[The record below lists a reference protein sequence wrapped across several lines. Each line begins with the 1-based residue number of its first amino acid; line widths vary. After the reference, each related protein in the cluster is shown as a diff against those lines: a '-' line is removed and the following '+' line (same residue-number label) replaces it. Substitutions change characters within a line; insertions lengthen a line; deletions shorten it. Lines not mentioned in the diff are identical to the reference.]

1 MVHGVL
7 QLLLLSHFSRV
18 QLCATPWTAAHQ
30 APPSLGFSRQEYWS
44 GVPLPSPC
52 LTTAHIYSLTVLESR
67 SLKSASLG
75 QRQLLAG
82 PCSSEGS
89 RRESVTCLLL
99 LVAAGIPW
107 LVATST
113 SAFMVTLPSLP
124 LLVFGSTYASLIR
137 TVVIAFRMHPDHL
150 AQSP

>member
-1 MVHGVL
+1 MFLRLVSYCSPNELPQDGL
-7 QLLLLSHFSRV
+7 QQQKRL
-18 QLCATPWTAAHQ
+18 
-30 APPSLGFSRQEYWS
+30 
-44 GVPLPSPC
+44 
-52 LTTAHIYSLTVLESR
+52 LTVLESR

-75 QRQLLAG
+75 QSQLLAG